1 MPNRGLQD
9 LMKFQIITN
18 AKVGMGDEIPSSLGN
33 QIPFIGITVPQK
45 DVRRISV

>member
-1 MPNRGLQD
+1 MPNREPQYFIR
-9 LMKFQIITN
+9 FQIITRAN
-18 AKVGMGDEIPSSLGN
+18 VGIGDKIPSSLGN